1 MLTGH
6 QEKALRFGSHLS
18 VIANAGAGKT
28 TVLVRRFVEI
38 LESAGLNVQI
48 RERKG
53 DEINAACG
61 QLRRTQLE
69 PPIVAAMMPDAN
81 ER

>member
-1 MLTGH
+1 LAELLRGRL
-6 QEKALRFGSHLS
+6 ALINLIPYNPVSGLPYEMPSKS
-18 VIANAGAGKT
+18 S
-28 TVLVRRFVEI
+28 VRRFVEI

-61 QLRRTQLE
+61 QLRRTELQPLIRADE
-69 PPIVAAMMPDAN
+69 H
-81 ER
+81 